1 MQQSPQTVARLLEMT
16 YALIQRERMAD
27 VPILHPDIR
36 VEAVGFREWQGHA
49 VGILVTPWFMNLMR
63 VSLEDA
69 KAPSA
74 RAVGESFDVALPSG
88 SVEFLQGHE
97 DGFGNYAMCSL
108 SSPMFDYENH
118 EAAIATAEAAIE
130 AFFDAGE
137 EPAEE
142 QADTPAPSKT
152 VSRRALF
159 TGLAEAAEQ

>member
-1 MQQSPQTVARLLEMT
+1 MQQTPTTVARLLEMT
-16 YALIQRERMAD
+16 YAFIQRERMAD

-63 VSLEDA
+63 VPLDDEEPATDRLA
-69 KAPSA
+69 
-74 RAVGESFDVALPSG
+74 GESFEVALPSG

-97 DGFGNYAMCSL
+97 DGLGGYAMCSL

-118 EAAIATAEAAIE
+118 EAAIATAEVAIE
-130 AFFDAGE
+130 ALFDAGE
-137 EPAEE
+137 EPEAEPE
-142 QADTPAPSKT
+142 TPEPRKT

-159 TGLAEAAEQ
+159 TGIAEAAEQ